1 MTNTAEQIHW
11 LAQHGHTELAE
22 LKLISLRP
30 LKVDW
35 SRARLSD
42 WQRLLLEEQLQFRLR
57 AQPRFP
63 DPTQWLWTDRS
74 LQQASDWY
82 SAITKARLFPPGSHV
97 VDACCGAGADLVA
110 LAQQQHAVA
119 AVDRDR
125 SMLELARANVRAHGW
140 NADFVQAEIPSSLA
154 QLRNVCLHADPD
166 RRRGQARDTRTTHAE
181 AFSPPLADI
190 MAMAEATRA
199 CIIKLAPATD
209 LILPAGSPW
218 RRAWLGVGRE
228 CPQQLLLCG
237 ELTWQIQA
245 GQRGALL
252 VDHPHD
258 VYCAEEGATCSTT
271 DEPEQFV
278 FEPHAALYASGLAAA
293 WADQHQLSALPHA
306 GSYYTG
312 DQNWTTPWSQAFEV
326 VAHMSWDERRLRKW
340 LRANRVGALE
350 VKTRQVPLDANR
362 LQRELSQR
370 EGEPMTCL
378 LYSVGKSVRAIM
390 ARRTAA

>member
-35 SRARLSD
+35 FRARLSD

-190 MAMAEATRA
+190 LAMAEATRA

-252 VDHPHD
+252 VEHPHD
-258 VYCAEEGATCSTT
+258 LFCAEEGATCSTT

-278 FEPHAALYASGLAAA
+278 FEPHAALYASGWPQPGPISTSSVPCLMRVV
-293 WADQHQLSALPHA
+293 
-306 GSYYTG
+306 
-312 DQNWTTPWSQAFEV
+312 TTPATKTG
-326 VAHMSWDERRLRKW
+326 RRLGHKLLKSWRIC
-340 LRANRVGALE
+340 LGTSVACANGC
-350 VKTRQVPLDANR
+350 VPIAWGHWR
-362 LQRELSQR
+362 SRR
-370 EGEPMTCL
+370 
-378 LYSVGKSVRAIM
+378 GKCHWMPIACSAS
-390 ARRTAA
+390 